1 MIKCCF
7 LTNCAWCCVKGTF
20 FLTEIALEE
29 HTCKRKA
36 HRKSGAPCVV
46 VLLLSLSRQGFDG
59 QGIVCTIGFFC
70 EPPRRCRLWRGSQP
84 CGGGPQP
91 PACRKCG
98 FELLARRVRF
108 SRLPNTTLSVSRF
121 NHDGSRRRWT
131 IEANF
136 RYRKSE
142 QCACVKRQTHSC
154 LAKSLSPYR
163 CRADEVTPH

>member
-1 MIKCCF
+1 M
-7 LTNCAWCCVKGTF
+7 NCAWCCVKGTF

-36 HRKSGAPCVV
+36 HRFCGAPCVV

-59 QGIVCTIGFFC
+59 QGIVCTIGFFASLLDGVGC
-70 EPPRRCRLWRGSQP
+70 GENHSHAAVAYNLRLAENADLNSWLGE
-84 CGGGPQP
+84 C
-91 PACRKCG
+91 
-98 FELLARRVRF
+98 LLKVAEHHFVG
-108 SRLPNTTLSVSRF
+108 VAF

-142 QCACVKRQTHSC
+142 QCACVKGKLTHVLRNHC
-154 LAKSLSPYR
+154 HHTGVVR
-163 CRADEVTPH
+163 TR

>member
-7 LTNCAWCCVKGTF
+7 LMNCAWCCVKGTF

-36 HRKSGAPCVV
+36 HRFCGAPCVV

-59 QGIVCTIGFFC
+59 QGIVCTIGFFG
-70 EPPRRCRLWRGSQP
+70 RGGLWRGSQP

-98 FELLARRVRF
+98 FELLARQVPSQGCRTPLCRCRLQPRRLSTPMDHRSEFQVPEVRAMRVRE
-108 SRLPNTTLSVSRF
+108 
-121 NHDGSRRRWT
+121 G
-131 IEANF
+131 
-136 RYRKSE
+136 
-142 QCACVKRQTHSC
+142 QTHSC

-163 CRADEVTPH
+163 CRVDEVTPH